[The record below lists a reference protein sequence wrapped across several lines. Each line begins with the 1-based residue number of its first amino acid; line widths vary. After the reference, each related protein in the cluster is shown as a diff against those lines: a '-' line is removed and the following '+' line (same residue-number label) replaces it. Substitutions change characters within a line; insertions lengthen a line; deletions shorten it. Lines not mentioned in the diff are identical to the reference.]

1 MIMVL
6 PVYLMVVGLVG
17 AFAYGLDVRRW
28 PDSAAPARITRVWAF
43 LLVFRLGALAVSHFA
58 REGDNA
64 LVVLSYFLV
73 VLGWP
78 EVALLHEFR
87 STASWPLVLVAGI
100 MAGTLLWSLLV
111 VLVMST
117 IRR

>member
-1 MIMVL
+1 MVL
-6 PVYLMVVGLVG
+6 PVYLIVVGLVG

-28 PDSAAPARITRVWAF
+28 PDSSAPARIARVWAF
-43 LLVFRLGALAVSHFA
+43 LLIFRLGALAVAHFA
-58 REGDNA
+58 REGENTLA
-64 LVVLSYFLV
+64 VLSYFLV
-73 VLGWP
+73 ILGWP
-78 EVALLHEFR
+78 ELGLLHEFR
-87 STASWPLVLVAGI
+87 STSLWPLVVVAGI